1 MQTVVPAN
9 DTTSALTS
17 SGSIVG
23 SGQGRRR
30 RDSSSRKSQQA
41 IGGTA
46 TGDARPPGIR
56 ELAARLGLGI
66 STVSRAMN
74 NRDRVDART
83 RQRVMAMARKIGYV
97 PDATA
102 RRLKSH
108 PRLRVELFFSPYPD
122 PHHNI
127 NPAAL
132 ATIGALHRR
141 AEARGIFLTMREF
154 SEPGSAAGATM
165 AADLAAHVAEQV
177 SDVIITYGH
186 FHDDTLAVLRDGS
199 VPAVCLQSLPGGPR
213 QIGVT
218 VDTKTAAYRA
228 VKYLAAL
235 GHVRFAL
242 IAGGWESLHHRGY
255 IEGFAEAV
263 NEFRLISPDTWRVAL
278 SAANINEEGAIRA
291 LAPLLALPAEERP
304 TALVFGS
311 DWLAMGGLRAAQ
323 AAGLAVPGRVSLIGF
338 DNVPAAAELMP
349 ALTTFDV
356 HHDTMADA
364 VLDAATELMENPHA
378 PETPAQAVRMVHA
391 DLVKRFSCA
400 VWGR

>member
-1 MQTVVPAN
+1 MPSLLA
-9 DTTSALTS
+9 
-17 SGSIVG
+17 
-23 SGQGRRR
+23 GQSDGDAGRR
-30 RDSSSRKSQQA
+30 A
-41 IGGTA
+41 
-46 TGDARPPGIR
+46 PGIR

-74 NRDRVDART
+74 NRDRVDAGT

-108 PRLRVELFFSPYPD
+108 PRLRVELLFSPYPD
-122 PHHNI
+122 IHHNI

-132 ATIGALHRR
+132 ATIDALRRR
-141 AEARGIFLTMREF
+141 AEARGIFLTTREL
-154 SEPGSAAGATM
+154 SEPGSAAGATI
-165 AADLAAHVAEQV
+165 AADLATHVAEQA
-177 SDVIITYGH
+177 SDVIVTYGH
-186 FHDDTLAVLRDGS
+186 FHDDTLDVLRAANLP
-199 VPAVCLQSLPGGPR
+199 VVCLQSLPGGPR

-228 VKYLAAL
+228 VNYLAAL

-242 IAGGWESLHHRGY
+242 VAGGWESLHHRGY

-263 NEFRLISPDTWRVAL
+263 NEFSLISPDTWRIAL
-278 SAANINEEGAIRA
+278 AAADINEEGAMRA
-291 LAPLLALPAEERP
+291 LAPLVQLPADERP

-323 AAGLAVPGRVSLIGF
+323 ATGLAVPGETSLIGF
-338 DNVPAAAELMP
+338 DNVPAAAELSP

-356 HHDTMADA
+356 HHDAMADA

-378 PETPAQAVRMVHA
+378 PETPGQAVRMVHA
-391 DLVKRFSCA
+391 DLVKRSSCA